1 MRFTARSADQKYSTN
16 APKFRTMKRLLLTL
30 LCIITLPLQAQDKTF
45 EMEPQSPSVIARISF
60 ISPKLI
66 AEIAPSE
73 YFTLSVGFWL
83 KTSFWD
89 YDNGGPASYPY
100 VSPSFTFEPR
110 YYFNLEDRQDKGKT
124 TQYYSGWYI
133 SLPFNI
139 EFPHLRYSMG
149 GTIGFQYNMGQRW
162 YWNFS
167 IGPGFTFS
175 DSKFH
180 MSGAGDFGLG
190 IILNKM

>member
-1 MRFTARSADQKYSTN
+1 M
-16 APKFRTMKRLLLTL
+16 
-30 LCIITLPLQAQDKTF
+30 
-45 EMEPQSPSVIARISF
+45 
-60 ISPKLI
+60 
-66 AEIAPSE
+66 
-73 YFTLSVGFWL
+73 GFWL

-89 YDNGGPASYPY
+89 YETWAPSSNPY

-110 YYFNLEDRQDKGKT
+110 YCFNLEDRHKKGKST
-124 TQYYSGWYI
+124 RYYSGWYI

-139 EFPHLRYSMG
+139 EFPDLRYSMG
-149 GTIGFQYNMGQRW
+149 GTIGFQYTIGRRW

>member
-1 MRFTARSADQKYSTN
+1 
-16 APKFRTMKRLLLTL
+16 MKRCIFTLVILLTL
-30 LCIITLPLQAQDKTF
+30 FPLQAQDNAFK
-45 EMEPQSPSVIARISF
+45 MEPKPPSMIGKISF

-66 AEIAPSE
+66 AEVAPIDN
-73 YFTLSVGFWL
+73 FTLVVGFWL

-89 YDNGGPASYPY
+89 YEIWAPSSNPS

-110 YYFNLEDRQDKGKT
+110 YYFNLEDRYAKGKRT
-124 TQYYSGWYI
+124 RYYSGWYI

-139 EFPHLRYSMG
+139 EFPDLRYSLG
-149 GTIGFQYNMGQRW
+149 GTIGFQYNMGRRW
-162 YWNFS
+162 YWNAS
-167 IGPGFTFS
+167 LGPGFTFS
-175 DSKFH
+175 ESKFH

>member
-1 MRFTARSADQKYSTN
+1 
-16 APKFRTMKRLLLTL
+16 MKKPTLILLLVL
-30 LCIITLPLQAQDKTF
+30 SLSSLQAQDSSF
-45 EMEPQSPSVIARISF
+45 EMEPKSPSMIGKISF
-60 ISPKLI
+60 LAPKLI
-66 AEIAPSE
+66 AEVAPIE
-73 YFTLSVGFWL
+73 NFTMVVGFWL

-89 YDNGGPASYPY
+89 YENWTPSPNPS

-110 YYFNLEDRQDKGKT
+110 YYFNLEDRQAKGKRT
-124 TQYYSGWYI
+124 RYYSGWYI

-139 EFPHLRYSMG
+139 EFPDLRYSLG
-149 GTIGFQYNMGQRW
+149 GTIGFQYTMGRRW
-162 YWNFS
+162 YWNAS

-175 DSKFH
+175 DSRFH